1 MDEKPELDGEVARE
15 RLSLLRQIEELLEG
29 PMLVLSFVWLILFVV
44 EVTAG
49 LNPILEVAGYVI
61 WGLFVVDFVI
71 RFVLAP
77 GKLAYL
83 RVNWLTAISLLVPAL
98 RVFRIFGALRLA
110 RLARLSAT
118 ASVARGARLVRVLGT
133 LNRGINALRASM
145 RRRGFIYVA
154 ALTIVVALAGAAG
167 MYTFEAGQPGSTL
180 DSYGSALWWTAMVMT
195 TMGTDYWPRTPEGRI
210 LCFVLALFAFGVFGY
225 VTAAL
230 ASFFVGRD
238 AEEDSTQPVSA
249 KTIEALRSE
258 VTLLRDEIRKLNDGR
273 LER

>member
-1 MDEKPELDGEVARE
+1 
-15 RLSLLRQIEELLEG
+15 
-29 PMLVLSFVWLILFVV
+29 
-44 EVTAG
+44 
-49 LNPILEVAGYVI
+49 
-61 WGLFVVDFVI
+61 
-71 RFVLAP
+71 
-77 GKLAYL
+77 
-83 RVNWLTAISLLVPAL
+83 
-98 RVFRIFGALRLA
+98 
-110 RLARLSAT
+110 
-118 ASVARGARLVRVLGT
+118 
-133 LNRGINALRASM
+133 
-145 RRRGFIYVA
+145 
-154 ALTIVVALAGAAG
+154 